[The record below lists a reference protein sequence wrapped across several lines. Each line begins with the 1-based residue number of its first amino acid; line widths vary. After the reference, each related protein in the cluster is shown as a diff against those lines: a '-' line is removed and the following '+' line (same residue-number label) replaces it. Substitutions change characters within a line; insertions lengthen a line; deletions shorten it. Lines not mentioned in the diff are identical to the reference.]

1 MVNILCA
8 ESGAKII
15 GADSAKIDSAK
26 SDSAI
31 DSAKIDSS
39 DSTTDSTKSDSAKSD
54 SANFVLDSALLN
66 KKTTDFINQTSFELF
81 SKTGVKL
88 YVFSNETLQQNNKSF
103 ETYEQFKSDLLK
115 ALNAPFVAIVAI
127 KNNKKIDIIASN
139 DEILSKDLRNKIY
152 WEYIVPL
159 LPKKDENPLLPAIF
173 NGYVE
178 AVDLIADNFGVTIN
192 HNISKDEKGAN
203 LVAKGI
209 LYAMLFSMLGL
220 VAIIYLLRNKRIS
233 Q

>member
-8 ESGAKII
+8 ESGVKII
-15 GADSAKIDSAK
+15 GADSAKIDSALDSAK
-26 SDSAI
+26 SDSTL

-39 DSTTDSTKSDSAKSD
+39 DSTTDSAKSD

-88 YVFSNETLQQNNKSF
+88 YVFSNENLQQNNKSF

-115 ALNAPFVAIVAI
+115 ALNAPFVAIIAI

-220 VAIIYLLRNKRIS
+220 VAIIYLFRNKRIS